1 MIQTSTDGPSTPLP
15 KSIRMSKAMVDKAA
29 NLAQIQVNNDILT
42 VSQLARLKDIHKTS
56 IKAFDDVMTGEYTN
70 KDHPYLTTFS
80 FREENMAPPYKIWV
94 PQFNRGCQDLMQD
107 KCCDTMTVS
116 GVTHRSYFQRD
127 LLISTVVTF
136 GHPETGYYIAPLLIP
151 TSFNSEPYLPNFVS
165 ST

>member
-70 KDHPYLTTFS
+70 KDHPYLSTFS

-107 KCCDTMTVS
+107 KCHQLAEQ
-116 GVTHRSYFQRD
+116 GVLVDRKAHNID
-127 LLISTVVTF
+127 
-136 GHPETGYYIAPLLIP
+136 IP
-151 TSFNSEPYLPNFVS
+151 HMKPCFIQGEGQT
-165 ST
+165 